1 MGSTFGGIELG
12 KRALIAQQTA
22 MTTTGQNIA
31 NVNTEGYTRQR
42 AVMKTTYSIPG
53 PSAYRDVSPGQLGTG
68 VEITK
73 ITRLRDEFV
82 DRQFYRS
89 NSELG
94 KWEST
99 TSTLGQI
106 EDILS
111 EPSETGLQD
120 VLNQFHD
127 AWNKLANDPDNPS
140 MQKLVMEQGKSVT
153 EAFRQI
159 SDSLQNI
166 KNDLGADPTRTDSV
180 VAMKVDEVNQYAKQI
195 SDLNEKISRVTKL
208 GNTPTDLLDERNLLL
223 DKLSKLVNISVSTN
237 GTDSSMIDVKV
248 GERGL
253 VTGTTPTEV
262 TDAAN
267 FVLSAD
273 VTGGELK
280 GIQDMIK
287 PGGKIDEYAGL
298 VDQMKA
304 ELSSNYTVGQ
314 TSFFNYQQPSTGT
327 SSPITINTGFFSEI
341 TSSEITKI
349 DHTNLDQLHRTL
361 IAQIGT
367 EKKEADRFETNA
379 KMTVDSVEARRQSVM
394 GVSIDEEMTDMLK
407 YQHAY
412 NAAARVI
419 TVMDEMLD
427 KLING
432 TGRI

>member
-367 EKKEADRFETNA
+367 EKKEADRFETNT

>member
-68 VEITK
+68 VEINK

-99 TSTLGQI
+99 TSTLRQI

>member
-68 VEITK
+68 VEINK

-287 PGGKIDEYAGL
+287 PGGKIDEYAEL